1 MNNQNGGKTIAS
13 GGFGCVFSPALKCK
27 NKKIYDNDSN
37 KYVSKLMLKSD
48 GLEEY
53 NQINNIKEKL
63 KNIKNYF
70 DYFLIDNFVLCEP
83 DKLSLSDLTGFTK
96 KCSIFSKKNINCNNI
111 NNHLNKFYVLTMPNG
126 GIQIDSM
133 VQKTKDSNFFSF
145 IFRLNQS
152 LIKLFQ
158 NGILIMNKNNIYHS
172 DIKDSNILIQNS
184 EDIYPKLIDWGISV
198 EYIPFKNNKFPDYWK
213 NRPFIFNNPFSI
225 IIFTDAF
232 IIKYTDF
239 LKKNKNMNI
248 NKNILYPFVLDYLHF
263 YKKIMGN
270 GHLNYINQI
279 MSNVFNNNT
288 NNFKNIE
295 NDITFPYMADYI
307 INILLKF
314 TKFRDNGTLNL
325 REYLDNIFIHNI
337 DIWGFCLVYY
347 PIYEILF
354 NNYNNLTKKNKK
366 SFEKLKLLFIYLFT
380 TPMKLSI
387 NKIIYI
393 LSNFSKSINNIH
405 KNTVKKKTTN
415 NLNKTI
421 KNII

>member
-1 MNNQNGGKTIAS
+1 
-13 GGFGCVFSPALKCK
+13 
-27 NKKIYDNDSN
+27 
-37 KYVSKLMLKSD
+37 
-48 GLEEY
+48 
-53 NQINNIKEKL
+53 
-63 KNIKNYF
+63 
-70 DYFLIDNFVLCEP
+70 
-83 DKLSLSDLTGFTK
+83 
-96 KCSIFSKKNINCNNI
+96 
-111 NNHLNKFYVLTMPNG
+111 
-126 GIQIDSM
+126 
-133 VQKTKDSNFFSF
+133 
-145 IFRLNQS
+145 
-152 LIKLFQ
+152 
-158 NGILIMNKNNIYHS
+158 
-172 DIKDSNILIQNS
+172 
-184 EDIYPKLIDWGISV
+184 
-198 EYIPFKNNKFPDYWK
+198 
-213 NRPFIFNNPFSI
+213 
-225 IIFTDAF
+225 
-232 IIKYTDF
+232 
-239 LKKNKNMNI
+239 MNI